1 MLSIRNIEVIY
12 QNVIRVL
19 NGVSLEVKEEGI
31 STLLGANGAGKSTII
46 KAILG
51 LLGIEE
57 GKITEGSIEWNGERI
72 DKCSTQDIARKGI
85 IGVMEN
91 RPILEHLTVWENLI
105 IGAHLR
111 TDSDVIKRDLGLVFD
126 YFPKLKALIN
136 KTSGYISGG
145 EQQMLVVAR
154 ALMAR
159 PKLILFDEPSLGLA
173 PILVQEILDIVKR
186 INVEGKTSILL
197 VEQNAF
203 AALTIADYGYVM
215 ENGRIV
221 LDGPAEELRNNED
234 IKEFYFGLSAVG
246 QRKSY
251 REVKHYKRRKRWLG

>member
-1 MLSIRNIEVIY
+1 MLSIRNVEVVY

-19 NGVSLEVKEEGI
+19 HGVSLEVKKEGI
-31 STLLGANGAGKSTII
+31 SALLGTNGAGKSTIL

-57 GKITEGSIEWNGERI
+57 GRITEGSIEWNQEPI
-72 DKCSTQDIARKGI
+72 TKYSTQDIARKGI

-91 RPILEHLTVWENLI
+91 HPVLEHLTVLENLI

-111 TDSDVIKRDLGLVFD
+111 RDSDAIKRDLERVFE
-126 YFPKLKALIN
+126 YFPKLNTLVN
-136 KTSGYISGG
+136 KPSGYISGG

-186 INVEGKTSILL
+186 INVEERTSILL
-197 VEQNAF
+197 VEQNAS
-203 AALTIADYGYVM
+203 AALSIADYGYVM
-215 ENGRIV
+215 ENGRVV
-221 LDGPAEELRNNED
+221 LDGPAEELRDNED

-251 REVKHYKRRKRWLG
+251 RQLKHYKRRKRWLG